1 MSGSDV
7 GEQPFG
13 GDGMQTTHAPL
24 PEENVSLS
32 PGLYVVATPLGN
44 LADISR
50 RALDVLSSATVIAAE
65 DTRHSAR
72 LLQHYQIRA
81 ETVSCHEFTS
91 EGKIQY
97 LLSRMQAGDSIAL
110 ISDAGT
116 PLISD
121 PGYVLVAACHRLG
134 LPVHPV
140 PGACAAIAAL
150 SVAGLPSHNFRF
162 EGFLPAKPGNRKKAL
177 KSLAGETATMI
188 FYEAP
193 HRVMACVEDLVE
205 VFGGDREMT
214 VCRELTKRWETVR
227 CATAESIAEWMKA
240 DSNQQ
245 RGEFVLVVAG
255 MAPADTGDEIS
266 DEVRHMLT
274 VLVDCMPVSQAAAV
288 AAKISGLK
296 KNQLYQI
303 ALRMQGGAE

>member
-1 MSGSDV
+1 MSGNLDP
-7 GEQPFG
+7 EQLTDSKDNG
-13 GDGMQTTHAPL
+13 QLAGLT
-24 PEENVSLS
+24 

-50 RALDVLSSATVIAAE
+50 RAIDVLGQASLVAAE
-65 DTRHSAR
+65 DTRHSAK
-72 LLQHYQIRA
+72 LLQHYQIDA
-81 ETVSCHEFTS
+81 ELVSCHEFTS
-91 EGKIQY
+91 ESKIQF
-97 LLSRMQAGDSIAL
+97 LLSRLQAGESIAL

-134 LPVHPV
+134 IAVHPI

-150 SVAGLPSHNFRF
+150 SAAGLPSHSFRF

-177 KSLAGETATMI
+177 QALAADTATLI

-193 HRVMACVEDLVE
+193 HRVLACVEDMAE
-205 VFGGDREMT
+205 VFGGDRQMT
-214 VCRELTKRWETVR
+214 VCRELTKRWETIR
-227 CATAESIAEWMKA
+227 CATINSIVEWMRS

-245 RGEFVLVVAG
+245 RGEFVLLIEGVTATK
-255 MAPADTGDEIS
+255 ADDGIT
-266 DEVRHMLT
+266 DEVQHMLS
-274 VLVDCMPVSQAAAV
+274 VLLESMSVSQAAAT

-296 KNQLYQI
+296 KNHLYKV
-303 ALRMQGGAE
+303 ALEMQASNA

>member
-1 MSGSDV
+1 MSGNLDP
-7 GEQPFG
+7 EQLADSKDINQLAG
-13 GDGMQTTHAPL
+13 LT
-24 PEENVSLS
+24 

-50 RALDVLSSATVIAAE
+50 RAIDVLSQASLVAAE
-65 DTRHSAR
+65 DTRHSAK
-72 LLQHYQIRA
+72 LLQHYQIDA
-81 ETVSCHEFTS
+81 ELVSCHEFTS
-91 EGKIQY
+91 ESKIQS
-97 LLSRMQAGDSIAL
+97 LVSRLQSGESIAL

-134 LPVHPV
+134 IAVHPV

-150 SVAGLPSHNFRF
+150 SVAGLPSHSFRF

-177 KSLAGETATMI
+177 QALADESATLI

-193 HRVMACVEDLVE
+193 HRVLACVEDMAE
-205 VFGGDREMT
+205 VFGGDRQMA
-214 VCRELTKRWETVR
+214 VCRELTKRWETIR
-227 CATAESIAEWMKA
+227 CATTNSIVEWMRS

-245 RGEFVLVVAG
+245 RGEFVLLVEGVTAIK
-255 MAPADTGDEIS
+255 ADDGIS
-266 DEVRHMLT
+266 DEVQHMLS
-274 VLVDCMPVSQAAAV
+274 VLLESMSVSQAAAT

-296 KNQLYQI
+296 KNHLYKL
-303 ALRMQGGAE
+303 ALEMQASDT

>member
-1 MSGSDV
+1 MSGSDEA
-7 GEQPFG
+7 GWQIEDDHLEQPSG
-13 GDGMQTTHAPL
+13 VTAGLT
-24 PEENVSLS
+24 

-50 RALDVLSSATVIAAE
+50 RALDILGNATIVAAE

-72 LLQHYQIRA
+72 LLQHYQIQA

-97 LLSRMQAGDSIAL
+97 LLSRMQAGESIAL

-121 PGYVLVAACHRLG
+121 PGYVLVAACHRQG
-134 LPVHPV
+134 LAVHPV
-140 PGACAAIAAL
+140 PGPCAAIAAL

-162 EGFLPAKPGNRKKAL
+162 EGFLPAKPGNRKKVL
-177 KSLAGETATMI
+177 KTLAHESATMI

-193 HRVMACVEDLVE
+193 HRVLACVDDIVE
-205 VFGGDREMT
+205 IFGVDHQMT
-214 VCRELTKRWETVR
+214 VCRELTKRWETVK
-227 CATAESIAEWMKA
+227 CASASDIAEWMRG

-245 RGEFVLVVAG
+245 RGEFVLIVAG
-255 MAPADTGDEIS
+255 VVNEES
-266 DEVRHMLT
+266 DAEVAEEVRHMLS
-274 VLVDCMPVSQAAAV
+274 VLMDNMPVSQAAAV

-296 KNQLYQI
+296 KNHLYQL
-303 ALRMQGGAE
+303 ALNMQDEAE